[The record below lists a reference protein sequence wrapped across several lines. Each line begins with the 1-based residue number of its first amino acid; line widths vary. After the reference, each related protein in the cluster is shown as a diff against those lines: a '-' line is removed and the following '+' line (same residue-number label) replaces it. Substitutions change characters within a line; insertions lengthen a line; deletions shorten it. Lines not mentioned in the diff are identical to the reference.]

1 MLIKNAIVLVEEI
14 DAQKTE
20 EGLSQS
26 DAIVAASIS
35 RLRPVLLAAVTT
47 ILGMV
52 PLLADSF
59 FAAMAV
65 TIMGG
70 LGFASVLTLIGVPA
84 LYHTYLAKERR
95 ADAAAKIMAA
105 RDNPY
110 EDIPDL
116 QKRARI
122 TAPIVRRLAEADAMR
137 SMFIDRRQ
145 ALWEA
150 KALRDAPD
158 LPLFQDTRDEGA
170 EITVPLPVMPVCE
183 QVVAD
188 YQTLRLSLIVT
199 VLAAVLGYI
208 PAYVIAMTKYRHK
221 WLLLLLLIL
230 PFWIS
235 FIIRTLSWIHIFGN
249 QGALNGLMNLL
260 GLGDL
265 PVQIMYT
272 EFTVIVGF
280 IHVFLPYMILNVY
293 VSLEGIDK
301 NLEPA
306 ARTLGATP
314 WQAFKE
320 VTLPLSL
327 PGLAAGSLL
336 VFVLTGGSYVT
347 PLILGGPSDF
357 LFGNLVYDAVV
368 TELNWPMGATL
379 SFTLLFLLGSVVILY
394 SRLMGMNQLAK
405 AFG

>member
-1 MLIKNAIVLVEEI
+1 MPVDRRPWLLLSPALVFI
-14 DAQKTE
+14 TA
-20 EGLSQS
+20 
-26 DAIVAASIS
+26 
-35 RLRPVLLAAVTT
+35 
-47 ILGMV
+47 LGMIPMAFILV
-52 PLLADSF
+52 YSFYENIDLAVD
-59 FAAMAV
+59 
-65 TIMGG
+65 
-70 LGFASVLTLIGVPA
+70 VPA
-84 LYHTYLAKERR
+84 FQFGNWEELFTDSYYHTAIWK
-95 ADAAAKIMAA
+95 
-105 RDNPY
+105 
-110 EDIPDL
+110 
-116 QKRARI
+116 
-122 TAPIVRRLAEADAMR
+122 
-137 SMFIDRRQ
+137 
-145 ALWEA
+145 
-150 KALRDAPD
+150 
-158 LPLFQDTRDEGA
+158 
-170 EITVPLPVMPVCE
+170 
-183 QVVAD
+183 
-188 YQTLRLSLIVT
+188 TLRLSLIVT
-199 VLAAVLGYI
+199 ALAAVLGYI

-265 PVQIMYT
+265 PVQIMYS

-280 IHVFLPYMILNVY
+280 IHVFLPYMILNIY
-293 VSLEGIDK
+293 VSLEGIDE

>member
-1 MLIKNAIVLVEEI
+1 MQVDRRPWLLLSPALVFITALVVIPMAFILVYSFYENV
-14 DAQKTE
+14 D
-20 EGLSQS
+20 
-26 DAIVAASIS
+26 
-35 RLRPVLLAAVTT
+35 LAV
-47 ILGMV
+47 
-52 PLLADSF
+52 D
-59 FAAMAV
+59 
-65 TIMGG
+65 
-70 LGFASVLTLIGVPA
+70 VPA
-84 LYHTYLAKERR
+84 IQFGNWQELLTDSYYHTAIWK
-95 ADAAAKIMAA
+95 
-105 RDNPY
+105 
-110 EDIPDL
+110 
-116 QKRARI
+116 
-122 TAPIVRRLAEADAMR
+122 
-137 SMFIDRRQ
+137 
-145 ALWEA
+145 
-150 KALRDAPD
+150 
-158 LPLFQDTRDEGA
+158 
-170 EITVPLPVMPVCE
+170 
-183 QVVAD
+183 
-188 YQTLRLSLIVT
+188 TLRLSLIVT

-208 PAYVIAMTKYRHK
+208 PAYVIAMTRYRHK

-230 PFWIS
+230 PFWVS

-265 PVQIMYT
+265 PFQIMYT

-293 VSLEGIDK
+293 VSLEGIDE

-314 WQAFKE
+314 WQAFRE

>member
-1 MLIKNAIVLVEEI
+1 MPAIPADRRPWILLTPALLFITALVVIPMAFILVYSFYENI
-14 DAQKTE
+14 D
-20 EGLSQS
+20 
-26 DAIVAASIS
+26 
-35 RLRPVLLAAVTT
+35 LAV
-47 ILGMV
+47 
-52 PLLADSF
+52 D
-59 FAAMAV
+59 
-65 TIMGG
+65 
-70 LGFASVLTLIGVPA
+70 VPA
-84 LYHTYLAKERR
+84 FQFGNWQDLLSDSYYHTAIWK
-95 ADAAAKIMAA
+95 
-105 RDNPY
+105 
-110 EDIPDL
+110 
-116 QKRARI
+116 
-122 TAPIVRRLAEADAMR
+122 
-137 SMFIDRRQ
+137 
-145 ALWEA
+145 
-150 KALRDAPD
+150 
-158 LPLFQDTRDEGA
+158 
-170 EITVPLPVMPVCE
+170 
-183 QVVAD
+183 
-188 YQTLRLSLIVT
+188 TLRLSVIVT

-230 PFWIS
+230 PFWVS

-249 QGALNGLMNLL
+249 QGALNGLLNLL

-265 PVQIMYT
+265 EVQLMYT

-293 VSLEGIDK
+293 VSLEGIDP

-314 WQAFKE
+314 WQAFRE

-379 SFTLLFLLGSVVILY
+379 SFALLLLLGSVVILY
-394 SRLMGMNQLAK
+394 SRFMGMDQLAR
-405 AFG
+405 AFGR

>member
-1 MLIKNAIVLVEEI
+1 M
-14 DAQKTE
+14 
-20 EGLSQS
+20 S
-26 DAIVAASIS
+26 DAKMPVD
-35 RLRPVLLAAVTT
+35 RRPWLLLSPALVFITALVVIPMAFILVYTFYENVDLAV
-47 ILGMV
+47 
-52 PLLADSF
+52 D
-59 FAAMAV
+59 
-65 TIMGG
+65 
-70 LGFASVLTLIGVPA
+70 VPA
-84 LYHTYLAKERR
+84 FQFGNWRELFTDSYYHTAIWK
-95 ADAAAKIMAA
+95 
-105 RDNPY
+105 
-110 EDIPDL
+110 
-116 QKRARI
+116 
-122 TAPIVRRLAEADAMR
+122 
-137 SMFIDRRQ
+137 
-145 ALWEA
+145 
-150 KALRDAPD
+150 
-158 LPLFQDTRDEGA
+158 
-170 EITVPLPVMPVCE
+170 
-183 QVVAD
+183 
-188 YQTLRLSLIVT
+188 TLRLSLIVT

-208 PAYVIAMTKYRHK
+208 PAYVIAMTRYRHK

-314 WQAFKE
+314 WQAFRE

-368 TELNWPMGATL
+368 TELNWPMGAAL

>member
-1 MLIKNAIVLVEEI
+1 MSVARRPWLLLSPALVFITALVVIPMAFILVYSFYENV
-14 DAQKTE
+14 D
-20 EGLSQS
+20 
-26 DAIVAASIS
+26 
-35 RLRPVLLAAVTT
+35 LAVDLPAFQFGNWQE
-47 ILGMV
+47 LF
-52 PLLADSF
+52 ADSY
-59 FAAMAV
+59 
-65 TIMGG
+65 
-70 LGFASVLTLIGVPA
+70 
-84 LYHTYLAKERR
+84 YHTAIWK
-95 ADAAAKIMAA
+95 
-105 RDNPY
+105 
-110 EDIPDL
+110 
-116 QKRARI
+116 
-122 TAPIVRRLAEADAMR
+122 
-137 SMFIDRRQ
+137 
-145 ALWEA
+145 
-150 KALRDAPD
+150 
-158 LPLFQDTRDEGA
+158 
-170 EITVPLPVMPVCE
+170 
-183 QVVAD
+183 
-188 YQTLRLSLIVT
+188 TLRLSLIVT
-199 VLAAVLGYI
+199 ILAAVLGYI
-208 PAYVIAMTKYRHK
+208 PAYVIAITKYRHK

-249 QGALNGLMNLL
+249 QGALNGLTNLL

-265 PVQIMYT
+265 PFQIMYT

-293 VSLEGIDK
+293 VSLEGIDQ

-314 WQAFKE
+314 WQAFRE

-347 PLILGGPSDF
+347 PLILGGPGDF